1 MANQSQVLT
10 LHQIAET
17 ARRDLMLCGIALD
30 DAARLRGK
38 DLLDLRRTL
47 TAPVMAWKLRVAR
60 RHRAAA
66 KRRIDA
72 LHAALHDRASLGVH
86 NADLW
91 SAITRAVDALALSRW
106 LNTRS
111 LAPEDVAPARATV
124 QLLQDE
130 LATLLGLLHELA
142 WPDEVP
148 ETQLERT

>member
-1 MANQSQVLT
+1 M
-10 LHQIAET
+10 
-17 ARRDLMLCGIALD
+17 
-30 DAARLRGK
+30 
-38 DLLDLRRTL
+38 
-47 TAPVMAWKLRVAR
+47 
-60 RHRAAA
+60 
-66 KRRIDA
+66 
-72 LHAALHDRASLGVH
+72 H

-124 QLLQDE
+124 LLLQDE